1 MGLRKLNAFEQH
13 SFELYVE
20 FEADESSLG
29 KHHSSEKDRS
39 VSGMITGFDL
49 LMRRGNNNY
58 K

>member
-1 MGLRKLNAFEQH
+1 MGLRELNAFEQH
-13 SFELYVE
+13 NFELYVE

-39 VSGMITGFDL
+39 VSGMITGFDQL
-49 LMRRGNNNY
+49 VWRGNKNY

>member
-1 MGLRKLNAFEQH
+1 MSLHGQNAFEKH
-13 SFELYVE
+13 NFELQVG
-20 FEADESSLG
+20 FEADESSLV

-39 VSGMITGFDL
+39 MSGMITGFDL